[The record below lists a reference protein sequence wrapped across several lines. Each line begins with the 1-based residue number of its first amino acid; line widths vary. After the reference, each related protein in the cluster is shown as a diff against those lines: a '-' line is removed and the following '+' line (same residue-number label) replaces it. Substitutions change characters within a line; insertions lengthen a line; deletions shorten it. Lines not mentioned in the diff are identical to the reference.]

1 MKEVTDIKSKIT
13 IPDIYSL
20 LQSALQQ
27 MEEGALVFSQD
38 GKILDCNSSAEI
50 ITGYSGFEL
59 HTVFFSSL
67 LSNREDYLSIRKA
80 LEKEVYHINSFDMV
94 RKNGEHYTSK
104 LKISKTEIG
113 QSTQLFLVTFGNSS
127 FQSRAEQELLVARKI
142 YENIEEGVLYTDRKG
157 KILSVNPAFEIVT
170 GYLEEEVLGKNP
182 NILQSG
188 YHQADFYQ
196 ALWKDVH
203 EKGYW
208 RGEIWNKRKNG
219 EIFPE
224 WLTIS
229 SISNEYGRVTNY
241 VAVFSDITD
250 RKQKEKQIQK
260 LSNYDALTGTTNRYI
275 LSQELLRL
283 IETANKYNQ
292 LLAVLFLDL
301 DRFKVINETLGHSYG
316 DLLLKKVAS
325 RIKGMLKN
333 KDLIARFGGDEFVIV
348 LPNIKHAKEAVQVSE
363 DIIQA
368 LEQPFFLDNQ
378 EVYATTSI
386 GISLYPHDGD
396 GVDLL
401 IKNAEKAMHKAK
413 LNGGSNFELFYE
425 ELQPLNESRR
435 IILENGLRKAIEND
449 ELMLY
454 YQPQASL
461 KTGQLTG
468 VEALLR
474 WHHSELGYIS
484 PGEFIPI
491 AEETGLI
498 IPISEWVI
506 NQACEDVKRLHV
518 SGHTNLKI
526 GINISGVHFSQSDFV
541 KKVSGII
548 QNTNINPYNVD
559 LELTESMI
567 MPNAEDSIE
576 KLVRLK
582 RMGLKLSIDD
592 FGTGYSSLSYLPR
605 FPIDT
610 LKIDQ
615 SFVRNLMSVKG
626 DAAIIKAII
635 TMAKTLQ
642 LDIIAEGVEDEKQL
656 DFLKQEKCDIIQGFY
671 LSKPIPFPELVQ
683 FLEMWNPDMLSGK

>member
-1 MKEVTDIKSKIT
+1 MTDIQSKIT

-38 GKILDCNSSAEI
+38 GKILDSNSSAEI

-67 LSNREDYLSIRKA
+67 LSNREDYFSIRKA

-104 LKISKTEIG
+104 IKISKTEIG
-113 QSTQLFLVTFGNSS
+113 QSTQLFLVTFENSS

-142 YENIEEGVLYTDRKG
+142 YENIEEGVLYTDHGG

-208 RGEIWNKRKNG
+208 KGEIWNKRKNG

-229 SISNEYGRVTNY
+229 SVSNEYGRVTNY

-292 LLAVLFLDL
+292 VLAVLFLDL
-301 DRFKVINETLGHSYG
+301 DRFKVINETLGHNYG

-325 RIKGMLKN
+325 RIKGMLKS

-348 LPNIKHAKEAVQVSE
+348 LPNIKHAKEAVQISE

-368 LEQPFFLDNQ
+368 LEQPFLLDNQ

-396 GVDLL
+396 GVEVL
-401 IKNAEKAMHKAK
+401 IKNAEKAVHKAK
-413 LNGGSNFELFYE
+413 ENGGSSFELFYE
-425 ELQPLNESRR
+425 ELQPFNKSRR

-461 KTGQLTG
+461 KTGHLTG

-474 WHHSELGYIS
+474 WYHSELGYIS

-498 IPISEWVI
+498 ISISEWVI
-506 NQACEDVKRLHV
+506 NQACEEVKRLHI
-518 SGHTNLKI
+518 SGHTNLKV
-526 GINISGVHFSQSDFV
+526 GINISGVHFSQSDFL
-541 KKVSGII
+541 KRVSEII

-567 MPNAEDSIE
+567 MPNAKDSID
-576 KLVRLK
+576 KLVKLK

-592 FGTGYSSLSYLPR
+592 FGTGYSSLSYLHR

-615 SFVRNLMSVKG
+615 SFIQNLMSVKG

-642 LDIIAEGVEDEKQL
+642 LDIIAEGVEDKKQL
-656 DFLKQEKCDIIQGFY
+656 DFLEQENCDIIQGFY

>member
-1 MKEVTDIKSKIT
+1 MTDIQSKIT

-38 GKILDCNSSAEI
+38 GKILDSNSSAEI

-67 LSNREDYLSIRKA
+67 LSNREDYFSIRKA

-104 LKISKTEIG
+104 IKISKTEIG
-113 QSTQLFLVTFGNSS
+113 QSTQLFLVTFENSS

-142 YENIEEGVLYTDRKG
+142 YENIEEGVLYTDHRG

-208 RGEIWNKRKNG
+208 KGEIWNKRKNG

-229 SISNEYGRVTNY
+229 SVSNEYGRVTNY

-292 LLAVLFLDL
+292 VLAVLFLDL
-301 DRFKVINETLGHSYG
+301 DRFKVINETLGHNYG

-325 RIKGMLKN
+325 RIKGMLKS

-348 LPNIKHAKEAVQVSE
+348 LPNIKHAKEAVQISE

-368 LEQPFFLDNQ
+368 LEQPFLLDHQ

-396 GVDLL
+396 GVEVL
-401 IKNAEKAMHKAK
+401 IKNAEKAVHKAK
-413 LNGGSNFELFYE
+413 ENGGSSFELFYE
-425 ELQPLNESRR
+425 ELQPFNKSRR

-461 KTGQLTG
+461 KTGHLTG

-474 WHHSELGYIS
+474 WYHSELGYIS

-506 NQACEDVKRLHV
+506 NQACEEVKQLHI
-518 SGHTNLKI
+518 SGHTNLKV
-526 GINISGVHFSQSDFV
+526 GINISGVHFSQSDFL
-541 KKVSGII
+541 KRVSEII

-567 MPNAEDSIE
+567 MPNAKDSID
-576 KLVRLK
+576 KLVKLK
-582 RMGLKLSIDD
+582 QMGLKLSIDD
-592 FGTGYSSLSYLPR
+592 FGTGYSSLSYLHR

-615 SFVRNLMSVKG
+615 SFIQNLMSVKG

-642 LDIIAEGVEDEKQL
+642 LDIIAEGVEDKKQL
-656 DFLKQEKCDIIQGFY
+656 DFLEQENCDIIQGFY

-683 FLEMWNPDMLSGK
+683 FLEMWNSDMLSGK

>member
-1 MKEVTDIKSKIT
+1 MTDIQSKIT

-38 GKILDCNSSAEI
+38 GKILDSNSSAEI

-104 LKISKTEIG
+104 IKISKTEIG
-113 QSTQLFLVTFGNSS
+113 QSTQLFLVTFENSS

-142 YENIEEGVLYTDRKG
+142 YENIEEGVLYTDHRG

-208 RGEIWNKRKNG
+208 KGEIWNKRKNG

-229 SISNEYGRVTNY
+229 SVSNEYGRVTNY

-260 LSNYDALTGTTNRYI
+260 LSNYDALTGTKNRYI
-275 LSQELLRL
+275 LFQELLRL

-301 DRFKVINETLGHSYG
+301 DRFKVINETLGHNYG

-348 LPNIKHAKEAVQVSE
+348 LPNIKHAREAVQISE

-368 LEQPFFLDNQ
+368 LEQPFLLDNQ

-396 GVDLL
+396 GVEVL
-401 IKNAEKAMHKAK
+401 IKNAEKAVHKAK
-413 LNGGSNFELFYE
+413 ANGGSSFELFYE
-425 ELQPLNESRR
+425 ELQPFNKSRR

-461 KTGQLTG
+461 KTGHLTG

-506 NQACEDVKRLHV
+506 NQACEEVKRLHV
-518 SGHTNLKI
+518 SGYTNLKV
-526 GINISGVHFSQSDFV
+526 GINISGVHFSQSDFS
-541 KKVSGII
+541 KRVSEII

-567 MPNAEDSIE
+567 MPNAKDSID
-576 KLVRLK
+576 KLVKLK

-592 FGTGYSSLSYLPR
+592 FGTGYSSLSYLHR

-615 SFVRNLMSVKG
+615 SFIRNLMSVKG

-642 LDIIAEGVEDEKQL
+642 LDIIAEGVEDKKQL
-656 DFLKQEKCDIIQGFY
+656 DFLEQENCDIIQGFY